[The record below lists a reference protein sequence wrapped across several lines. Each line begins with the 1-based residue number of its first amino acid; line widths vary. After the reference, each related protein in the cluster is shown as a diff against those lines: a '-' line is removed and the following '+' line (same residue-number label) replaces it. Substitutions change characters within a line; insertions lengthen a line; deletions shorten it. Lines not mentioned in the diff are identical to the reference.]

1 MWCGS
6 REKWGGELA
15 GSTCGRPVNSG
26 YQRREKKGERIGG
39 GYCVCNEGRRELCS
53 LLSYGSLL
61 VGGKCLQHALTE
73 FIQASARPRLPS
85 LMGAC
90 TCSVHQSPER
100 QALAEAWSMC
110 VWT

>member
-90 TCSVHQSPER
+90 SVHQSGR
-100 QALAEAWSMC
+100 R
-110 VWT
+110 

>member
-1 MWCGS
+1 MWC
-6 REKWGGELA
+6 EKWGGELA

-26 YQRREKKGERIGG
+26 YQRREKKDGRIGG

-85 LMGAC
+85 PKCAC
-90 TCSVHQSPER
+90 SSSASGHPER

-110 VWT
+110 V